1 MLMIMIFMLDISM
14 ALNCTVENTQGG
26 SCVIYKLN
34 TGDCTTE
41 HQDVSTC
48 ITCNKIL
55 YTCLQDDLSSTCSD
69 ILMSGKLTL
78 Y

>member
-14 ALNCTVENTQGG
+14 ALNCTVENTEGG
-26 SCVIYKLN
+26 SCVIYKPL
-34 TGDCTTE
+34 TGGCTTD

-48 ITCNKIL
+48 ITCNII
-55 YTCLQDDLSSTCSD
+55 YICLQDDLSSTCSD